1 MREKIT
7 NVNHNIIKWAR
18 VKVGYSLEEIAKVF
32 NKKKEVMEDWE
43 TGIDSPTYIQLEK
56 LAEKYGRSVAFFFIS
71 EPPKQEEGLADKVML
86 RSSELVKLKPKIYSL
101 YRQAFARQLALEELF
116 DAENFNNDK
125 IFNDIQATSNRSVIK
140 LAAKVREYLGVSIEE
155 QMSWRDTTTALQT
168 WRDVIQNKG
177 IFVFKEAF
185 DDEQVDG
192 FCLTHK
198 TFPVIYLNNTNVE
211 SRQIF
216 TLFHELAH
224 LLLGNNGIT
233 SDLTFKGKNN
243 ERFCNQFSSEFL
255 VALEHFSK
263 HPLSAE
269 YSDKAVKDLA
279 NDYKVSLQVILYK
292 FRQKDVISETFFQQK
307 LSAWIK
313 IGKNKSTNSQSS
325 GGGNY
330 YYNQIMYLGQHFLTL
345 AFKKHYEGKCSTD
358 QLASYFNVKEKN
370 ISKLEDIFIKR
381 IANA

>member
-18 VKVGYSLEEIAKVF
+18 LKSGYSLEDIAKVF
-32 NKKKEVMEDWE
+32 NKKKGVMEDWE
-43 TGIDSPTYIQLEK
+43 AGIDFPTYIQLEK

-71 EPPKQEEGLADKVML
+71 DPPKQEEGLADKVML
-86 RSSELVKLKPKIYSL
+86 RSSELVKLKPKVYSL

-116 DAENFNNDK
+116 EAEDFSNDK
-125 IFNDIQATSNRSVIK
+125 IFNVIQATNNRSFIE
-140 LAAKVREYLGVSIEE
+140 LAAEVREYLGVSIED
-155 QMSWRDTTTALQT
+155 QMSWKDTTTALQM
-168 WRDVIQNKG
+168 WRDEIHNKG

-185 DDEQVDG
+185 DDNQVDG

-233 SDLTFKGKNN
+233 SDLTFKNKND
-243 ERFCNQFSSEFL
+243 EQFCNHFSSEFL
-255 VALEHFSK
+255 VPLEHFSK
-263 HPLSAE
+263 HPSSVE
-269 YSDKAVKDLA
+269 YSDEAVSDLA
-279 NDYKVSLQVILYK
+279 NEYKVSLQVILYK
-292 FRQKDVISETFFQQK
+292 FRQKEVISEPFFQRK
-307 LSAWIK
+307 LSEWIK
-313 IGKNKSTNSQSS
+313 RGKNKAANSQSS

-330 YYNQIMYLGQHFLTL
+330 YYNQIMYLGRHFLTL
-345 AFKKHYEGKCSTD
+345 AFKKHYEGKCSVD
-358 QLASYFNVKEKN
+358 QLASYFNVQEKN
-370 ISKLEDIFIKR
+370 ISKLEDIFIQR